1 MAKPPVSNTALG
13 AAICRLIEQFQPEPT
28 RLFYDPLVK
37 DLLAAPF
44 SMLMQL
50 KSMRAYTIKQTDAV
64 MPGLYGVQV
73 CRTRYIDEAV
83 EQALTQGIEQVVML
97 GAGLDTRPYRL
108 AGMERVRVFEV
119 DLPAVQEPKKKR
131 LHKHFGQLPA
141 NVTFVPIDFD
151 KQSLDAALGSTTF
164 DLLQPALFV
173 WEGVTQ
179 YLTEEAIHQTLTFV
193 GKSAPGGIL
202 VFTYVLRSL
211 IERRSNVP
219 GAQKLLERLD
229 KGGSP
234 WLFGLEPS
242 DVASYLSSFHL
253 NLTADVG
260 NTDYQASYLKPLGR
274 ELVVSE
280 CERIAKATVI
290 HP

>member
-1 MAKPPVSNTALG
+1 MANPPVSNTALG
-13 AAICRLIEQFQPEPT
+13 AAMCRLIEQFQPEPI

-108 AGMERVRVFEV
+108 AGMERVRIFEI

-131 LHKHFGQLPA
+131 LLKHFGRLPEH
-141 NVTFVPIDFD
+141 VTFVPIDFG
-151 KQSLDAALGSTTF
+151 KQSLDAALGATIF
-164 DLLQPALFV
+164 DLSRPTLFV

-179 YLTEEAIHQTLTFV
+179 YLTEKAVHQTLAFV
-193 GKSAPGGIL
+193 GQSTPGSIL

-234 WLFGLEPS
+234 WLFGLESS
-242 DVASYLSSFHL
+242 DVASYLAPFRL

-260 NTDYQASYLKPLGR
+260 SADYQTSFLKLLGR

-280 CERIAKATVI
+280 CERIAQATVI
-290 HP
+290 RP